1 MTLARIME
9 HHRRSILFLVLAL
22 AVFGIAASL
31 RVPVA
36 LFPQVS
42 FPRVVV
48 GIEAGDRPAE
58 RMAIEVTRPI
68 EEAIRSIPGVRDV
81 RSRTSRG
88 AAELSVAFA
97 WGDDMT
103 TALLQVQAA
112 LASVASDMPAE
123 ATVEVERMDPTV
135 FPVLG
140 WSLQSDRVSLVEL
153 RSLALDRVRPA
164 LFAIDGVADVA
175 VLGGDDAEIT
185 VEVDPVRLAAH
196 DLAAEDVAIAISAF
210 NAVRSAGRLEQQGQ
224 LFLVLTDERIE
235 GVADV
240 ECIVIRA
247 DDAGVVRVR
256 DVADVRDGVA
266 PRWTRVAADGT
277 ESVVFQVYQQPDA
290 NTVSMAR
297 DADAALDAVR
307 RTLPDGVVIV
317 PWYDQSEL
325 IVASATSVRN
335 AILIGV
341 CLAALVVF
349 AFLRDLRAT
358 AVAVVVVGASLS
370 ATCLVLSVARMN
382 FNVMSLGG
390 MAAAVGLVID
400 DAIVVV
406 EHLARRL
413 AEPASQRVGVY
424 EAAAEFTRPLLASS
438 MGTVVIFVPLAWV
451 PGVTGAFFRALSLTM
466 VSALVVSFF
475 VSWLGVPV
483 LVALLGTSAGDDGDE
498 QGRPTLLYRWY
509 AAIMHALL
517 RRPAMSSVL
526 LAGPLVLAGIH
537 AAGQV
542 GSGFMPSID
551 EGGFVLDYHAEWGTS
566 LEETD
571 RMVREVEAV
580 LRDTPE
586 VSSMS
591 RRTGVQL
598 GGALTEANEGDF
610 FVHLTPMPRRDIETI
625 MDDVRARVEMRVPGL
640 EIEMALLMEDLIGDL
655 LGVPQPIEV
664 KLYSDDE
671 AVLQQAAFDVA
682 ATLEEIDGVVDVEDG
697 QVIAGNAM
705 VIDVDSEAAARE
717 GLSVEDV
724 VSGVGALMDGMVA
737 TQLQRGERLVGVR
750 VVLPDATHIRPSQIE
765 RLRLRAPDGHLV
777 PVSRI
782 ARLRPETGQ
791 PQILRENTSRM
802 TSVTA
807 RLSGRDLGSAVQEV
821 TAALSSPEALPAGVS
836 FAMGGL
842 FAEQRE
848 AMRSM
853 TLLVCAASGVLFLL
867 LLFVYERIAA
877 ALSALVAALLSLPA
891 VLVGLQL
898 TGTELNLTAMMGMVM
913 IVGMA
918 SEVSIFY
925 LADVVERFD
934 AGGVDALIDAGRHRT
949 RPIAMMKAAAV
960 LSLAPLALGLGAGD
974 GMLTPM
980 AVAIISGLLVQL
992 PIGVVLLPCLYAAL
1006 HGRAP

>member
-1 MTLARIME
+1 MTLSGIME
-9 HHRRSILFLVLAL
+9 HHRRSIMFLVLAL
-22 AVFGIAASL
+22 AVFGVAAAL

-58 RMAIEVTRPI
+58 RMAIEVTRPV

-103 TALLQVQAA
+103 TALLQVQTA
-112 LASVASDMPAE
+112 LASVASDMPAGV
-123 ATVEVERMDPTV
+123 TVDVERMDPTV

-140 WSLQSDRVSLVEL
+140 WSLQSDTLSLVEL
-153 RSLALDRVRPA
+153 KSLALDRVRPA

-175 VLGGDDAEIT
+175 VLGGDDAELS

-196 DLAAEDVAIAISAF
+196 DLAADDVADAISAF
-210 NAVRSAGRLEQQGQ
+210 NAVRSAGRIEQQGL

-235 GVADV
+235 GVEDIAD
-240 ECIVIRA
+240 IVIRA

-266 PRWTRVAADGT
+266 PRWTRVAADGA
-277 ESVVFQVYQQPDA
+277 ESVVFQIYQQPDA
-290 NTVSMAR
+290 NTVSIAR
-297 DADAALDAVR
+297 DAETALDTVR
-307 RTLPDGVVIV
+307 GTLPDGVRIV

-325 IVASATSVRN
+325 IVASATSVRD

-341 CLAALVVF
+341 CLAALVF
-349 AFLRDLRAT
+349 LAFLRDVRAT

-370 ATCLVLSVARMN
+370 ATCLVLSVAGMS

-406 EHLARRL
+406 EHLSRRL
-413 AEPASQRVGVY
+413 AQAGPHRVGVY

-483 LVALLGTSAGDDGDE
+483 LVALLGTATGAGEAHVGHPSRLS
-498 QGRPTLLYRWY
+498 QGY
-509 AAIMHALL
+509 AATMRVLL
-517 RRPAMSSVL
+517 RRPLVSSVL
-526 LAGPLVLAGIH
+526 LALPLVLAGVH

-551 EGGFVLDYHAEWGTS
+551 EGGFVLDYHAGWGTS

-610 FVHLTPMPRRDIETI
+610 FVHLTPMPRRDLETI
-625 MDDVRARVEMRVPGL
+625 MDDVRQRVELRVPGL

-664 KLYSDDE
+664 KLYGDDE
-671 AVLQQAAFDVA
+671 AALQQAAFDVA
-682 ATLEEIDGVVDVEDG
+682 AALAQIEGVVDVEDG

-705 VIDVDSEAAARE
+705 VIDVDAEAAARE
-717 GLSVEDV
+717 GLAVEDV
-724 VSGVGALMDGMVA
+724 VAGVGALLDGTVA
-737 TQLQRGERLVGVR
+737 TEVQRGERLVGVR
-750 VVLPDATHIRPSQIE
+750 VALPDATHMRPSQIE
-765 RLRLRAPDGHLV
+765 RLALRAPDGHLV
-777 PVSRI
+777 PVARI
-782 ARLRPETGQ
+782 ASLRSETGQ

-821 TAALSSPEALPAGVS
+821 TSVLTERHVLPDGVS

-848 AMRSM
+848 AMRNM
-853 TLLVCAASGVLFLL
+853 LLLVCVASGVLFLL
-867 LLFVYERIAA
+867 LLFVYEQVAA

-918 SEVSIFY
+918 SEFSIFY
-925 LADVVERFD
+925 LSDVVDHFD
-934 AGGVDALIDAGRHRT
+934 DTGVDALIDAGRHRT

-992 PIGVVLLPCLYAAL
+992 PIGVVLLPCLYATL
-1006 HGRAP
+1006 RRRTS